1 MYVVVVYIEAK
12 YLLRESASRL
22 LEQIVEECVAFPLNL
37 LTVFH
42 MALLPRLLF
51 FNVV

>member
-1 MYVVVVYIEAK
+1 MYVVVVDIEAK
-12 YLLRESASRL
+12 YLLREYASRL
-22 LEQIVEECVAFPLNL
+22 LEQFVVECVAFPLNL

-51 FNVV
+51 LSVE